1 MFHSSSLRFLQSTA
15 PAPAAIAAKPHAAM
29 LNAPVEGVGGFVG
42 TGVAGAVGASVGAS
56 VGSSVGTS
64 VGLSVGSGVTGE
76 SDCLK
81 RASSSSVSAASVKV
95 SSASVETSS
104 PAASNQ
110 PSKAKPS
117 FALAETIADGLI

>member
-76 SDCLK
+76 SVHRSERCY
-81 RASSSSVSAASVKV
+81 S
-95 SSASVETSS
+95 
-104 PAASNQ
+104 
-110 PSKAKPS
+110 
-117 FALAETIADGLI
+117 

>member
-29 LNAPVEGVGGFVG
+29 LNAPVEGVGGFV
-42 TGVAGAVGASVGAS
+42 GAVGASVGAS

-81 RASSSSVSAASVKV
+81 RASSSSVNLFHPMRS
-95 SSASVETSS
+95 
-104 PAASNQ
+104 
-110 PSKAKPS
+110 
-117 FALAETIADGLI
+117 